1 MITERM
7 LVVFGILTVAI
18 GLFAWGRP
26 RADIVALLVV
36 VALMA
41 SGILTPGEAL
51 AGFGSPVVIP
61 IAAVFVVSEGL
72 VNTGVARR
80 LSEAVVKAGGGNETR
95 LVTMIMLLAGGVGSV
110 LSSSALAAMLIPVV
124 LTIANKT
131 GLNRKRM
138 LMPLCIAV
146 TISGMMT
153 LIASSSNIIIEN
165 IPRERG
171 ATPLGFF
178 SRAPIG
184 IVVLAIS
191 ILFTLAIGRDLLSRE
206 RSEKDTGDGSL
217 KVYDTIASYDLE
229 KRWQRLSV
237 PAGSSLVGR
246 SVAET
251 RPLLYDR
258 FGLVL
263 VGFEKHRLGKTKF
276 LPALP
281 ETIFEADDIIFT
293 LVGAEKLPE
302 LLQSLGCR
310 QVGALDDR
318 QRQEALQDMGVAEVM
333 LSPESKAIGKP
344 LSELDIPSRYRLS
357 VLAIRHRGRPLTERL
372 GEQVLDFGDTLLVG
386 GRWQDIDR
394 PRDER
399 DNFVI
404 LNLPLEYRERLPA
417 PGRAPIAVA
426 ILLVMVA
433 IMVFQS
439 LPNSAAAPIAALAM
453 IAGGCV
459 RLDNFYRAIGWKTL
473 VLIAGMLPLA
483 TALSKT
489 GATTLMADG
498 LVKALGSLDPIWMLG
513 AVFVITA
520 LVGLFISNSVT
531 AVLIA
536 PIAIEA
542 ADALRVS
549 PRAFA
554 MTVAIACAASYVT
567 PVSAPANMLVME
579 PGGYSFGDYVKVGL
593 PPLLLTAIAT
603 VILVGYFFPSDRTVK
618 PLFFYSL

>member
-1 MITERM
+1 MMTEKM
-7 LVVFGILTVAI
+7 LVVFGILAVAI

-36 VALMA
+36 LALMS
-41 SGILTPGEAL
+41 SGILTPAESL
-51 AGFGSPVVIP
+51 AGFGSPVVIL
-61 IAAVFVVSEGL
+61 IAAVFIVSEGL
-72 VNTGVARR
+72 VNTGVAQR
-80 LSEAVVKAGGGNETR
+80 LGEAVVKAGRGNETR
-95 LVTMIMLLAGGVGSV
+95 LVAMIMLLAGGVGAV

-138 LMPLCIAV
+138 LMPLCISV

-165 IPRERG
+165 ILRERG

-178 SRAPIG
+178 SWAPIG
-184 IVVLAIS
+184 IIILAIS
-191 ILFTLAIGRDLLSRE
+191 ILFTLAIGRDLLSRQ
-206 RSEKDTGDGSL
+206 RSEEETGDGSP
-217 KVYDTIASYDLE
+217 KVSDTIAAYDLE
-229 KRWQRLSV
+229 DRWHRLSV

-246 SVAET
+246 TVAEM
-251 RPLLYDR
+251 RPLLRDR
-258 FGLVL
+258 FGLMI
-263 VGFEKHRLGKTKF
+263 VGFEKHRQGKTKF
-276 LPALP
+276 SPALP
-281 ETIFEADDIIFT
+281 ETIFEAGDVIFT
-293 LVGAEKLPE
+293 LVAEERLPE
-302 LLQSLGCR
+302 LLEALGCR
-310 QVGALDDR
+310 RVGSLDER

-333 LSPESKAIGKP
+333 LASESKAIGKP
-344 LSELDIPSRYRLS
+344 LSELEIPSRYRLS
-357 VLAIRHRGRPLTERL
+357 VLAIRHRGRPLTENL
-372 GEQVLDFGDTLLVG
+372 GQQVLDFGDTLLVG
-386 GRWQDIDR
+386 GKWEDIDR
-394 PRDER
+394 LRDER

-404 LNLPLEYRERLPA
+404 LNLPLEYQERLPA
-417 PGRAPIAVA
+417 RGRAPIAVV

-439 LPNSAAAPIAALAM
+439 LPNSAAALIAALAM

-459 RLDNFYRAIGWKTL
+459 RLDNLYRAISWKTL

-489 GATTLMADG
+489 GATTLMAKG
-498 LVKALGSLDPIWMLG
+498 LVKALGSLGPNWMLG
-513 AVFVITA
+513 AVFLITA

-549 PRAFA
+549 PQAFA
-554 MTVAIACAASYVT
+554 MTVAIACSASYVT
-567 PVSAPANMLVME
+567 PVSSPANMLVME
-579 PGGYSFGDYVKVGL
+579 PGGYRFGDYVKVGL
-593 PPLLLTAIAT
+593 PMLLLTLIAT
-603 VILVGYFFPSDRTVK
+603 VILVRVLFP
-618 PLFFYSL
+618 L